1 MEERHACL
9 TECDLV
15 ATVWFYYSKSL
26 NCCIEIRG
34 LLDTLE
40 GVSGFCPPAIFAAP
54 CREFTGNCAD
64 TEEQASRH
72 SSLPDALCCDA
83 RSTFVCAAPVC
94 IERSCVRCGSLRA
107 LAGGRS
113 LLCVCMRLKQCS
125 LLEGSGLSRT
135 RCLLSVVGCRTL
147 RSSGLFHSKR
157 AAFLRATSATRRAIF
172 F

>member
-34 LLDTLE
+34 LLDTLD

-64 TEEQASRH
+64 TEEQFR
-72 SSLPDALCCDA
+72 SLPPDQGGLPEDYECHQVRSDAPA
-83 RSTFVCAAPVC
+83 
-94 IERSCVRCGSLRA
+94 
-107 LAGGRS
+107 
-113 LLCVCMRLKQCS
+113 
-125 LLEGSGLSRT
+125 
-135 RCLLSVVGCRTL
+135 
-147 RSSGLFHSKR
+147 
-157 AAFLRATSATRRAIF
+157 AAFY
-172 F
+172 

>member
-1 MEERHACL
+1 MVRAEPHLFPFPIPCLPIYSLPTMVNRHAYL
-9 TECDLV
+9 FEFDLV

-34 LLDTLE
+34 LLDTLD

-83 RSTFVCAAPVC
+83 HSTFVCAAPAC
-94 IERSCVRCGSLRA
+94 IERSCVRCGSMRA
-107 LAGGRS
+107 LAGGRI
-113 LLCVCMRLKQCS
+113 LLCVCACS
-125 LLEGSGLSRT
+125 
-135 RCLLSVVGCRTL
+135 
-147 RSSGLFHSKR
+147 
-157 AAFLRATSATRRAIF
+157 SAV
-172 F
+172 